1 MKTFI
6 AELKRRRVIRV
17 AGAYAIV
24 AFVIWQVAEIAFP
37 ALGFPDWTLAFIIV
51 VTFLGFPIA
60 LVFAWAFEITPE
72 GVRRTESV
80 TKAADHSETK
90 GRLVLMVAVAAAVAL
105 ALSATWL
112 VLRDIS
118 PTHSPEGKWIAVLP
132 FTNMSAE
139 PESEYFSDGITD
151 DIITHLSKIADLD
164 VISRT
169 TVMRYKDTELSLR
182 AIGEELGV
190 ATILEGGIR
199 RVGDRVRINAQLIDA
214 QTDAH
219 LWAET
224 YDREL
229 TDIFAIQ
236 TDVAERIADAL
247 EATLTA
253 DEKARIE
260 RAPTEDLEAYDL
272 YLRGRY
278 FLNQRGE
285 GIRQALTYFER
296 ALERDPDYARAHA
309 GVADCFSLLG
319 FYHYLRPKEAFPE
332 ARAAALRALELDGGL
347 DEAHTSL
354 AYVKAF
360 FDWDALGAAAEFER
374 ALELNPNSPQA
385 LHWYAATL
393 NMLEQPDEA
402 VAQVERAVLIDPL
415 SVMEAAGY
423 AWTLINARRYA
434 EARTRLQRAIELD
447 PGFALAHWLLGEAH
461 AYDSR
466 IADSL
471 SHYQRAVD
479 LSDRYPW
486 FVSSLGYAL
495 ARRGD
500 GSGARAILAELTER
514 SHQEYISPFFLAV
527 VHLGLGDKDKALD
540 LFEDAFEERSPLLTG
555 SHIGPFYDELRS
567 EPRFMALVERIG
579 LAAQA
584 STE

>member
-1 MKTFI
+1 MKTFFS
-6 AELKRRRVIRV
+6 ELKRRRVMRV

-24 AFVIWQVAEIAFP
+24 AFVIWQAAEIAFP
-37 ALGFPDWTLAFIIV
+37 ALGFPDWTLAFIVV
-51 VTFLGFPIA
+51 VTFMGFPIA
-60 LVFAWAFEITPE
+60 LVLAWAFDITPE
-72 GVRRTESV
+72 GVRRTESLAD
-80 TKAADHSETK
+80 AADHPHSRR
-90 GRLVLMVAVAAAVAL
+90 RLIPTIAGLAAFAL
-105 ALSATWL
+105 ALCAAWL
-112 VLRDIS
+112 VLRDTGPTGS
-118 PTHSPEGKWIAVLP
+118 PDGKWIAVLP

-139 PESEYFSDGITD
+139 PENEYFSDGITD

-169 TVMRYKDTELSLR
+169 TVMRYKETELSLR
-182 AIGEELGV
+182 EIGEELGV

-236 TDVAERIADAL
+236 TEVAERIADAL
-247 EATLTA
+247 QATLTA
-253 DEKARIE
+253 DERARIQ
-260 RAPTEDLEAYDL
+260 RTPTEDLEAYDL

-278 FLNQRGE
+278 FFNQRGE
-285 GIRQALTYFER
+285 GIREALTYFER
-296 ALERDPDYARAHA
+296 ALERDPNYARAHA
-309 GVADCFSLLG
+309 GIADCFSLLG
-319 FYHYLRPKEAFPE
+319 FYHYLRPMEAFPE
-332 ARAAALRALELDGGL
+332 ARAAALRALEIDSGL

-360 FDWDALGAAAEFER
+360 YDWDALGAAAEFQR

-393 NMLEQPDEA
+393 NMLGQHDQA
-402 VAQVERAVLIDPL
+402 VAQVERAILVDPL
-415 SVMEAAGY
+415 SVMESAGY
-423 AWTLINARRYA
+423 AWTLIGARRYA
-434 EARTRLQRAIELD
+434 EARTRIRRAIELD
-447 PGFALAHWLLGEAH
+447 PNFALAHWLLGEAH

-466 IADSL
+466 IAESL

-500 GSGARAILAELTER
+500 GSGARAILAELMER
-514 SHQEYISPFFLAV
+514 SNKEYISPFFLAV
-527 VHLGLGDKDKALD
+527 VHLGLGDKDKTLD
-540 LFEDAFEERSPLLTG
+540 LFEDAFEERSPLLTS
-555 SHIGPFYDELRS
+555 SHNGPFYDELRS
-567 EPRFMALVERIG
+567 EPRFLALVERIG
-579 LAAQA
+579 LVGQSVA
-584 STE
+584 E